1 MENFTQ
7 EHINKY
13 IEYVCIYRVKS
24 GFKAISEIEEIN
36 KSEEEIRKLYH
47 SNGGI
52 QKWLADELNLTL
64 EELGNLES
72 NDKVIFEK
80 EKIDYIYDKYS
91 QKQSSSK
98 NNDFHFINFF
108 EFYNWYIEMTRNGNI
123 CCYCGVN
130 QDELNKIENDNPLN
144 RLKRNKRGKT
154 LEIERIISYPKDKN
168 IYSKDNCDFACHI
181 CNNAKSDFLSPSEFK
196 SIAKGINQ
204 MWKTKGID
212 FSFPENSKIWN
223 INY

>member
-72 NDKVIFEK
+72 NDKVISEK
-80 EKIDYIYDKYS
+80 ETIDKLFKNQFNNKRKDGFGNFKSFYEWYIKQENKCYYCDTSSDTLKILFDSEKL
-91 QKQSSSK
+91 KSSK
-98 NNDFHFINFF
+98 FNSTLHIEQLDPKKGYNEDNCRLSCSLCNNTKSDLISKDNYKKYFKDSMSNFL
-108 EFYNWYIEMTRNGNI
+108 NDLKN
-123 CCYCGVN
+123 
-130 QDELNKIENDNPLN
+130 NKIEN
-144 RLKRNKRGKT
+144 KT
-154 LEIERIISYPKDKN
+154 
-168 IYSKDNCDFACHI
+168 F
-181 CNNAKSDFLSPSEFK
+181 
-196 SIAKGINQ
+196 
-204 MWKTKGID
+204 
-212 FSFPENSKIWN
+212 
-223 INY
+223 